1 MIVSILSLSVK
12 SEQEEGMKMMNNLDL
27 VIINYKNL
35 TPADKRIIQA
45 KLSVLGLI
53 TNAKDEYKEDIKGKT
68 ALTRLMYES
77 AIETADELE
86 SKIKEAIIL
95 NMAEMIDGYNHV
107 VDDQDTDYFRSGIHF
122 L

>member
-1 MIVSILSLSVK
+1 MKL
-12 SEQEEGMKMMNNLDL
+12 EQEEGMKMMNNLDP

-35 TPADKRIIQA
+35 TPEDKRIIQA

-77 AIETADELE
+77 AIEAAEELE
-86 SKIKEAIIL
+86 DKVKLSIIMS
-95 NMAEMIDGYNHV
+95 MADMIDGYDHLV
-107 VDDQDTDYFRSGIHF
+107 EDQDTDDYFYG
-122 L
+122 LECDDNE

>member
-1 MIVSILSLSVK
+1 
-12 SEQEEGMKMMNNLDL
+12 MNNLDP

-35 TPADKRIIQA
+35 TPEDKRFIQA
-45 KLSVLGLI
+45 KLCVLGLI

-77 AIETADELE
+77 AIEAVNELE

-95 NMAEMIDGYNHV
+95 NMAEMIDGYDHL
-107 VDDQDTDYFRSGIHF
+107 VDDQDTYDYFYG
-122 L
+122 LECDDNE

>member
-1 MIVSILSLSVK
+1 
-12 SEQEEGMKMMNNLDL
+12 MKMMNNLDP

-35 TPADKRIIQA
+35 RPEDKRIIQA

-95 NMAEMIDGYNHV
+95 NMAEMIDGYDHV
-107 VDDQDTDYFRSGIHF
+107 VDDQDTDDYFYG
-122 L
+122 LECEDNE

>member
-1 MIVSILSLSVK
+1 
-12 SEQEEGMKMMNNLDL
+12 MMNNLDP

-35 TPADKRIIQA
+35 TPEDKRIIQA

-77 AIETADELE
+77 AIEAAEELE
-86 SKIKEAIIL
+86 DKVKLSIIMS
-95 NMAEMIDGYNHV
+95 MADMIDGYDHLV
-107 VDDQDTDYFRSGIHF
+107 EDQDTDDYFYG
-122 L
+122 LECDDNE

>member
-1 MIVSILSLSVK
+1 
-12 SEQEEGMKMMNNLDL
+12 MKMMNNLDS

-35 TPADKRIIQA
+35 TPEDKRIIQA

-77 AIETADELE
+77 AIEATEELE
-86 SKIKEAIIL
+86 DKVKLSIIMS
-95 NMAEMIDGYNHV
+95 MADMIDSYDHV
-107 VDDQDTDYFRSGIHF
+107 VDDQDTDDYFYG
-122 L
+122 LECDDNE

>member
-1 MIVSILSLSVK
+1 MKL
-12 SEQEEGMKMMNNLDL
+12 EQEEGMKMMNNLDP

-35 TPADKRIIQA
+35 KPNDKRIIHA

-86 SKIKEAIIL
+86 IKVKEAIIL
-95 NMAEMIDGYNHV
+95 KMAEMIDGYDHL
-107 VDDQDTDYFRSGIHF
+107 VDDQDTDDYFYG
-122 L
+122 LECDDNE